1 MPLCKNEL
9 LFWGVAVFPTA
20 LHSICG
26 GTPPPPYIHIYAN
39 SFSASRRR
47 FKSGRDTGFSGNGC
61 EAVLS
66 SQTLPYQALHAKWNE
81 NEIEN
86 FLNTVGFL
94 LKYSDIKTP
103 ASVFDFET
111 CSAHVYSMKSKPFG
125 KSICGGQFRYCNKSM
140 CGNPGLPWIPLN
152 WHWFYSNERVK
163 CLWSDSEQFWW
174 CLCIYVLIIA
184 SVMRFSL
191 CSKQT
196 RTPFIHSHRDA
207 QNMQDSYFNQ
217 LLRLN
222 IYRYWSIWRFD
233 LINLC

>member
-1 MPLCKNEL
+1 MTGCS
-9 LFWGVAVFPTA
+9 VS
-20 LHSICG
+20 HSLTLPRPIY
-26 GTPPPPYIHIYAN
+26 TYIYAN

-61 EAVLS
+61 KAALS

-111 CSAHVYSMKSKPFG
+111 CNVMFIQWSQSLLENLFVAVSFD
-125 KSICGGQFRYCNKSM
+125 IVINQCV
-140 CGNPGLPWIPLN
+140 GNPGLPWIPLN
-152 WHWFYSNERVK
+152 WHWFYSNETVK

-174 CLCIYVLIIA
+174 CCLCIYVLIETADAEITA
-184 SVMRFSL
+184 SVTRFSL

-196 RTPFIHSHRDA
+196 RTSLPFIHSHRDA

>member
-26 GTPPPPYIHIYAN
+26 GTPPPPYIHRYAN

-61 EAVLS
+61 KAALS

-125 KSICGGQFRYCNKSM
+125 KSICGGQFWYCNKSM
-140 CGNPGLPWIPLN
+140 CGKPWVAVNTFKLTLVLLKWNGKMLVKWLRTVLVMLFMYLCP
-152 WHWFYSNERVK
+152 HWDGRCWNYCKRHALQS
-163 CLWSDSEQFWW
+163 
-174 CLCIYVLIIA
+174 
-184 SVMRFSL
+184 M
-191 CSKQT
+191 
-196 RTPFIHSHRDA
+196 
-207 QNMQDSYFNQ
+207 
-217 LLRLN
+217 
-222 IYRYWSIWRFD
+222 
-233 LINLC
+233 

>member
-9 LFWGVAVFPTA
+9 LFWRVAVFPTA

-111 CSAHVYSMKSKPFG
+111 CSAHVYSMNG
-125 KSICGGQFRYCNKSM
+125 KSFCGGQFWYCGGPPQINQ
-140 CGNPGLPWIPLN
+140 CVGNPGAGTDL
-152 WHWFYSNERVK
+152 
-163 CLWSDSEQFWW
+163 D
-174 CLCIYVLIIA
+174 IYK
-184 SVMRFSL
+184 SL
-191 CSKQT
+191 L
-196 RTPFIHSHRDA
+196 
-207 QNMQDSYFNQ
+207 YF
-217 LLRLN
+217 R
-222 IYRYWSIWRFD
+222 
-233 LINLC
+233 